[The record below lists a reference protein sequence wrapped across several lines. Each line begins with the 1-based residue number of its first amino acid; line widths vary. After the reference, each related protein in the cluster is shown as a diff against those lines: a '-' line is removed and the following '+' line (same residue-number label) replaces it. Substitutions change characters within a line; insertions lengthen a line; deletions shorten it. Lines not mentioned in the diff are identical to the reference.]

1 MDTETIKA
9 IARRKT
15 TRKYLQRQITQS
27 ELETILFA
35 GCAAPVAGNDWH
47 TMQLVVIQ
55 NKELLSRISKAGSIG
70 RKKASDPFYGAPTL
84 VLIASEIYCPYPF
97 HAGQQNAACIGE
109 NMCIAATDLG
119 AGSTYLTGFLPGFE
133 ADSELVKDAGV
144 REGFK
149 TMAAIAL
156 GYPEVADE
164 SEKKMDHQ
172 EIITFIR

>member
-1 MDTETIKA
+1 METIKA
-9 IARRKT
+9 IARRKS
-15 TRKYLQRQITQS
+15 TRKYLDRQIAEK

-35 GCAAPVAGNDWH
+35 GCDAPVAGNDWH

-55 NKELLSRISKAGSIG
+55 NKELLSRISEAGSRG
-70 RKKASDPFYGAPTL
+70 RKRRRDPLYGAPTL

-109 NMCIAATDLG
+109 NMCIAAADLG
-119 AGSTYLTGFLPGFE
+119 LGSTYLTGFLPGFN
-133 ADSELVKDAGV
+133 ADAELVKDAGV

-149 TMAAIAL
+149 TEAAIAL
-156 GYPEVADE
+156 GYPEVPDD
-164 SEKKMDHQ
+164 SEKQMAHQ